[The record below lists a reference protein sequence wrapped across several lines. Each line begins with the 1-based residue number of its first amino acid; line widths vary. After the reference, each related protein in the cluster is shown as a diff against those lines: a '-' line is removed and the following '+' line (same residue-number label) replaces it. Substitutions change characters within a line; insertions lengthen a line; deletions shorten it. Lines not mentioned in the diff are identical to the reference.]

1 MIKKT
6 IAGLV
11 LSSMAL
17 FALPNNEIEL
27 VMMSKALQ
35 KKAVVLATMDLQ
47 GNTKQKFGKLYDE
60 YQEKL
65 MEQRL
70 AELSLIKDYAQNYDN
85 LTDKNADKLIKKWVT
100 DEEAKMVLTKEYM
113 AKFKKIMPSS
123 DVIRYFQIERRMQI
137 LRDAQI
143 SSVIPLAQPAAPAIV
158 K

>member
-17 FALPNNEIEL
+17 FALPNNEVEL

-35 KKAVVLATMDLQ
+35 KKAVVLATMDLK
-47 GNTKQKFGKLYDE
+47 GETKEKFGKLYDE
-60 YQEKL
+60 YQKKL
-65 MEQRL
+65 LKQRVS
-70 AELSLIKDYAQNYDN
+70 ELHLIKEYAKNYTN
-85 LTDKNADKLIKKWVT
+85 LTDKTANKLIKQWIT

-113 AKFKKIMPSS
+113 AKFKKVMPSS
-123 DVIRYFQIERRMQI
+123 DVIRYFQIERRLQT

-143 SSVIPLAQPAAPAIV
+143 SSVIPLATPALT